1 MLQLGGPCPGGAPPP
16 PPEPPP
22 PGPPAGNPGVADGA
36 GDVPTGMEGVG
47 TGREGVGSG
56 RDGVGSG
63 EVETDGKVG
72 DGRTGGLTAG
82 TPAEETGRDGSG
94 VGDGT
99 PRTAFTCCKAVPG
112 VKLPEIE
119 ADAETGK
126 KSTMAATEVRSSARA
141 GSPVRIR
148 FLPHCDR
155 LNHHL
160 FPSTLPVSGWQIFQ
174 SLRHKSMV

>member
-1 MLQLGGPCPGGAPPP
+1 MLQLGGSWPGGAPPAP
-16 PPEPPP
+16 PGALP

-36 GDVPTGMEGVG
+36 GDAPTGIEGVG
-47 TGREGVGSG
+47 TG

-63 EVETDGKVG
+63 EVDTDGKVG

-82 TPAEETGRDGSG
+82 TPADGTGRDGSG

-99 PRTAFTCCKAVPG
+99 PRTAFTCCKAGPG

-126 KSTMAATEVRSSARA
+126 RSTMAAAEVRSSARA
-141 GSPVRIR
+141 ASP
-148 FLPHCDR
+148 L
-155 LNHHL
+155 
-160 FPSTLPVSGWQIFQ
+160 
-174 SLRHKSMV
+174 